1 MEQKRQSDNFVE
13 DLYSQITKL
22 SLEIAESKKVCG
34 IFVESILHNRQFSFS
49 FVTRIP
55 VLLMAFSS

>member
-22 SLEIAESKKVCG
+22 SLDIAESKKVCE
-34 IFVESILHNRQFSFS
+34 IKNIH
-49 FVTRIP
+49 RI
-55 VLLMAFSS
+55 